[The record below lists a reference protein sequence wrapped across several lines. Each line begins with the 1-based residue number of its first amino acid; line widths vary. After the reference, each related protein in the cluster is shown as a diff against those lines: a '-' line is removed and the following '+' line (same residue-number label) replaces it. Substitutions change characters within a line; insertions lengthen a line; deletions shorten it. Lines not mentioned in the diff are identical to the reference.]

1 MKPDPKL
8 KTDPP
13 VITIESARY
22 PKVPVLDNVP
32 ERILIFKIPIPIS
45 PVVVML
51 APLIVMEE
59 LMEEV
64 LKFSNSVFKKGG
76 VNE

>member
-1 MKPDPKL
+1 
-8 KTDPP
+8 
-13 VITIESARY
+13 
-22 PKVPVLDNVP
+22 
-32 ERILIFKIPIPIS
+32 
-45 PVVVML
+45 ML

-76 VNE
+76 INE